1 MIQEQE
7 ERENSERKIVVDASA
22 IIAFIY
28 NEPGADKVL
37 QFISSA
43 SISSVNLSEVV
54 TDVLKRGADIIET
67 REHLSQLPLEI
78 IPFNAELAYEAAALE
93 KYRKSHNLS
102 FGDRA
107 CLSTG
112 LRLNSKIVTAD
123 TKWATL
129 PLSLDIE
136 VIR

>member
-1 MIQEQE
+1 MNQEQE
-7 ERENSERKIVVDASA
+7 GLENSETKIVIDASA
-22 IIAFIY
+22 IIAFIF
-28 NEPGADKVL
+28 NEPGGDKVL

-54 TDVLKRGADIIET
+54 TDVLKRGVDISET
-67 REHLSQLPLEI
+67 RKRLSQLPLEI
-78 IPFNAELAYEAAALE
+78 IPFDAELAYEAAGLE

-112 LRLNSKIVTAD
+112 LKLNRKIVTAD
-123 TKWATL
+123 TKWGTL
-129 PLSLDIE
+129 PLSVDIE